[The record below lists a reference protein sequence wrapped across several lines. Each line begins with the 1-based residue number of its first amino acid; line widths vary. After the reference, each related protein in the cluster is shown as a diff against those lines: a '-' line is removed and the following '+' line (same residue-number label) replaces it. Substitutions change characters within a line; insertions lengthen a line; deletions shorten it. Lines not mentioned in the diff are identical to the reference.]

1 MTIVTGDVCTFLQ
14 LGFSS
19 IGVATD
25 KECSS
30 ILIYSSKDTE
40 IYTEMMAL
48 IKNEK
53 CSLN

>member
-1 MTIVTGDVCTFLQ
+1 MMIVIGDGCTFVQ

-25 KECSS
+25 KESSS
-30 ILIYSSKDTE
+30 ILIYSNKDTE
-40 IYTEMMAL
+40 IYAEMMAL